1 MERRTT
7 GRFDGGM
14 TSTGPTYDQV
24 LHALRRRSFGM
35 LGTASPA
42 GRPHVA
48 GVLYAYADGAL
59 WVSTSRASRKA
70 RNLEANPAA
79 FFAVP
84 VRRLPVGPPAS
95 IQVAATA
102 ELLDTH
108 DAGQRRRAAPRARSA
123 VTGHGELELDGG
135 CFLRLVPGPTF
146 HTYGI
151 GMPLHR
157 LIRDPLNA
165 GGSVRRPAPDT
176 P

>member
-1 MERRTT
+1 MESRTRR
-7 GRFDGGM
+7 RFHGGM

-24 LHALRRRSFGM
+24 LRALRRRSFGM
-35 LGTASPA
+35 LGTASPTN
-42 GRPHVA
+42 RPHVA
-48 GVLYAYADGAL
+48 GVLYALADGAL

-84 VRRLPVGPPAS
+84 VRRLPVGPPS
-95 IQVAATA
+95 GIQFAATA
-102 ELLDTH
+102 EILRTD
-108 DAGQRRRAAPRARSA
+108 DADVRRLAAGGQLKA
-123 VTGHGELELDGG
+123 VTGHGELELEGG
-135 CFLRLVPGPTF
+135 CFLRLTPGPTF

-165 GGSVRRPAPDT
+165 GGSVRRPA
-176 P
+176 